1 MGGRCK
7 AGDAEEII
15 SCVTPACDFKPTLRS
30 TTEWETTSS
39 TTGTTDNPT
48 TTTASLVTST
58 VAVTTSE
65 SDTTTDEITDTPVL
79 EAELSIFDA
88 FEFGEPSD
96 CDIVEL
102 SEKPNRI
109 LSSSN
114 RESFEAEKAMSEEGG
129 WCASLESSDNWL
141 VIDYDEEITFVGV
154 KFNIV
159 EEVINN
165 GGFMGLETQSMRHMV
180 SEVKVEYN
188 QDGQWTPIQSI
199 DTAVLT
205 AFEERHLADPFGNP
219 SVDRLWTKKIKTDR
233 IRLSIVATFGRNECL
248 NVRILTCDSPPA
260 IEAFTGLPPFISLEG
275 GNPFLPQEIV
285 EEDNVFA
292 LEDDDLSDLSDFGI
306 ETDGSGDF

>member
-15 SCVTPACDFKPTLRS
+15 SCVTPACDFKPTLRT

-39 TTGTTDNPT
+39 TTGTTNNPT
-48 TTTASLVTST
+48 TSTASQVTST
-58 VAVTTSE
+58 VAVTTSKA
-65 SDTTTDEITDTPVL
+65 DTTTAEITETPVL
-79 EAELSIFDA
+79 EAELDRLFDS
-88 FEFGEPSD
+88 FVFGEPSD
-96 CDIVEL
+96 CNIAEL
-102 SEKPNRI
+102 SEEPNRI

-141 VIDYDEEITFVGV
+141 VIDYAEDVTFVGV

-165 GGFMGLETQSMRHMV
+165 GGFMGTETQSMRHMA

-205 AFEERHLADPFGNP
+205 AFEEKHLSDPFGNP
-219 SVDRLWTKKIKTDR
+219 SVERLWTKKIKTDR
-233 IRLSIVATFGRNECL
+233 IRLSVVATFGRNECL
-248 NVRILTCDSPPA
+248 NVRILTCAPA
-260 IEAFTGLPPFISLEG
+260 IQASFGLPPFASLPS
-275 GNPFLPQEIV
+275 GNPFLSNEID
-285 EEDNVFA
+285 EEDVFS
-292 LEDDDLSDLSDFGI
+292 LSDQNDFQRI
-306 ETDGSGDF
+306 EIDGSGDF